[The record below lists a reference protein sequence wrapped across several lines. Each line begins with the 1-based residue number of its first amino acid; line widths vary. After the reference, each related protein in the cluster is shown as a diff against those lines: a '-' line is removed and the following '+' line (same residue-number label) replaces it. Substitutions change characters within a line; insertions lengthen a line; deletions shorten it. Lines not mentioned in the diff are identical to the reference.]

1 VNNAKIRFLMGIL
14 TVPFWASSCLESGG
28 GEVGSL
34 RVTLSGEQ
42 GAKVGYPF
50 TVDGETI
57 GFVDGWSL
65 RFDEVV
71 VGVGDFRLR
80 GADGEEA
87 PLVADDVVASLRT
100 DDPVAW
106 EFEGL
111 PARRWDRLS
120 YALRVPSDGTRNLG
134 GVPEATL
141 ARMRALGAALYVTG
155 TATSAAGRAVTF
167 ELHLPDAVVADRCE
181 SGRDARPGVVVTPSA
196 RTDVELTVHLDH
208 LFFDSLVVETAEMR
222 FEALA
227 AVADDGGRITL
238 DALAAQPLADLR
250 DATGAPLRD
259 EAGALLV
266 YDPGSAPLAAPTL
279 REFVRASLW
288 TVGHLD
294 GEGHCEYARE

>member
-1 VNNAKIRFLMGIL
+1 MIGIL
-14 TVPFWASSCLESGG
+14 AIQCGLFACAEPGTDEP
-28 GEVGSL
+28 GSI
-34 RVTLSGEQ
+34 RVRISGEQ

-50 TVDGETI
+50 ESDGETI

-71 VGVGDFRLR
+71 VGVAALRLS
-80 GADGEEA
+80 GADGDEA
-87 PLVADDVVASLRT
+87 PVIADAVVASLRT
-100 DDPVAW
+100 EDPVAW
-106 EFEGL
+106 EFEGV

-120 YALRVPSDGTRNLG
+120 YALRAPADGTRNLG

-141 ARMRALGAALYVTG
+141 TRMRALGAALYVTG
-155 TATSAAGRAVTF
+155 TATSAAGRVITF
-167 ELHLPDAVVADRCE
+167 ELHLPASVVADRCE
-181 SGRDARPGVVVTPSA
+181 SGRDARPGVVVAPSA

-208 LFFDSLVVETAEMR
+208 LFFDSLVVDTAEMR

-227 AVADDGGRITL
+227 AVADAGGRITL

-259 EAGALLV
+259 ESGALLF

>member
-1 VNNAKIRFLMGIL
+1 MDSRRFLTWILGI
-14 TVPFWASSCLESGG
+14 PFILASCLDSGDEG
-28 GEVGSL
+28 VGSL
-34 RVTLSGEQ
+34 RVTLSGEE

-57 GFVDGWSL
+57 GFVDGWTL

-71 VGVGDFRLR
+71 VGVAALRLR
-80 GADGEEA
+80 GADGDEA
-87 PLVADDVVASLRT
+87 PFVADAVVASLRT
-100 DDPVAW
+100 EDPVAW
-106 EFEGL
+106 EFEGV

-120 YALRVPSDGTRNLG
+120 YALRVPPADARNLG

-155 TATSAAGRAVTF
+155 TATSAAGRTVSF
-167 ELHLPDAVVADRCE
+167 ELHLPDAVAADRCE
-181 SGRDARPGVVVTPSA
+181 SGRDGRPGVVVAPSA

-250 DATGAPLRD
+250 DGAGMPLRD

-279 REFVRASLW
+279 REFVRASLG

-294 GEGHCEYARE
+294 GEGHCDYARE